1 MLHTQTVESGT
12 LQLLKDLESES
23 RLSSFCLAGGTALA
37 LYLGHRKSVD
47 LDLFSPLE
55 FDASELGDFLGE
67 KYDFRTDFL
76 SGHTLKGTIDGV
88 KIDCITHKYPHIGDP
103 FVEDGIR
110 LFALEDIIAMKLSA
124 ISDNGSRLKDF
135 IDIAYLST
143 LVPFREMLACYSRK
157 FPQSNAIIPLK
168 AITYFDDIDFE
179 ESVILLSDEFQ
190 WDRIAKRLTDMVKDQ
205 SRVFDTRP

>member
-1 MLHTQTVESGT
+1 MLHTETLESGT
-12 LQLLKDLESES
+12 LQLLKNLESES
-23 RLSSFCLAGGTALA
+23 CLSSFCLAGGTALA

-55 FDASELGDFLGE
+55 FDALDLADFLGE
-67 KYDFRTDFL
+67 KYNFRTDFL

-88 KIDCITHKYPHIGDP
+88 KIDCITHKYPHVGEP

-143 LVPFREMLACYSRK
+143 LFSFREMLAFYSRK

-179 ESVILLSDEFQ
+179 ENIVLLSDEFR
-190 WDRIAKRLTDMVKDQ
+190 WNRIAKRLSDMVKDQ
-205 SRVFDTRP
+205 SRVFDFRP